1 MLISGLLESMEKDI
15 DTAAFIRFPW
25 RHDNGNHDNRNEDC
39 NKKPGEYILQTL
51 FLEFCSVAEKKIEQV
66 LGEPLVRLH

>member
-1 MLISGLLESMEKDI
+1 MLILGLFESMEKDI

-25 RHDNGNHDNRNEDC
+25 RHDNGNHGNRNEDC

-66 LGEPLVRLH
+66 LGEPLVRIH

>member
-1 MLISGLLESMEKDI
+1 MEKDI

-51 FLEFCSVAEKKIEQV
+51 FLEFCSVVRVRVKVRVRSAKIEV
-66 LGEPLVRLH
+66 LLNTIGFYLQ

>member
-1 MLISGLLESMEKDI
+1 MLISGLHGSMEKDI

-25 RHDNGNHDNRNEDC
+25 RHDNGNYGNRNEDC